1 MDESIIES
9 LKELD
14 DLEFEIVFVDSINKK
29 LKKLDAQGIRMSTM
43 LFMYMSIVE
52 SLKKYKQLVSEGNRQ
67 ILHNEVIDLIIN
79 KGDSFL
85 SSVAHEQERSM
96 YVYRALSDI
105 QSLVKDLMSV
115 LKNEMLDDP
124 KYAYLRPAELQT
136 DTEK

>member
-67 ILHNEVIDLIIN
+67 IFHSEVIDLIIS

-105 QSLVKDLMSV
+105 QSLVKDLMAV